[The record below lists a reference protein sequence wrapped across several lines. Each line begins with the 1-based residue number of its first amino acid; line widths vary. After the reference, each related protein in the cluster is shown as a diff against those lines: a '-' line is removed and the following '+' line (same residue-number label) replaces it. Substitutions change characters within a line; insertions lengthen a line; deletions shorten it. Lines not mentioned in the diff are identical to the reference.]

1 MAPLN
6 PRPPAVRELESV
18 AAAAELTAMAV
29 VVTGL
34 DRLGLKAVRLVKAP
48 TMTRVMVAQD
58 MAAAAK
64 AALTV
69 LPVVVP
75 AGHS

>member
-18 AAAAELTAMAV
+18 AAAAELTATAV
-29 VVTGL
+29 VVS
-34 DRLGLKAVRLVKAP
+34 RLARPGLKAVRLVVA
-48 TMTRVMVAQD
+48 TTLMRVMVAQD
-58 MAAAAK
+58 MASAAK
-64 AALTV
+64 AAITV